1 MQVTITD
8 QQLDQASKNLE
19 ANPLVSSRVKLEK
32 LLWGPLA
39 APWGMHTDVV
49 VGADLVRSG
58 DSHQATTS
66 HTPAVPLHQTA
77 LKPQLLSRL
86 LQVYPMNVDTS
97 LQALLATLQA
107 LSRPTLLAYVERLE
121 AVTHSLERGLRSL
134 RQHRCRRL
142 RLSFQ
147 TTIYALDAWAQER
160 QSEDSSLA
168 CRDVQSLSWS

>member
-49 VGADLVRSG
+49 VGADL
-58 DSHQATTS
+58 
-66 HTPAVPLHQTA
+66 
-77 LKPQLLSRL
+77 
-86 LQVYPMNVDTS
+86 VYPMNVDTS